1 MRLVIFGP
9 PGSGKGTYASRLVPR
24 LGVPHIST
32 GDILRDEV
40 KSGSELGKSISSYVS
55 SGKLVP
61 DEVVNRVMEK
71 RLSQEDCRRGFIL
84 DGYPRTLQQAYF
96 LEGVSKI
103 DFVINLNVPDEV
115 IVRRLSSRLVCRKCG
130 AIYNKITLPPKVD
143 GVCDKCGGE
152 LYQRDDDKPE
162 VVRERIRVYKN
173 EAAPLLEHYRKAGV
187 TVIDF
192 FYEPDEAGGDVSPDT
207 VVDRIIKALKG
218 SSCCF

>member
-9 PGSGKGTYASRLVPR
+9 PGSGKGTYASRLAPR

-40 KSGSELGKSISSYVS
+40 KSGSELGKNISSYVS

-71 RLSQEDCRRGFIL
+71 RLSQEDCKRGFIL
-84 DGYPRTLQQAYF
+84 DGYPRTLKQAFF
-96 LEGVSKI
+96 LEKISKI
-103 DFVINLNVPDEV
+103 DFVISLNVPDEV
-115 IVRRLSSRLVCRKCG
+115 IVRRLSSRLVCRRCG
-130 AIYNKITLPPKVD
+130 AIYNRITLPPKVD

-173 EAAPLLEHYRKAGV
+173 EAAPLLEHYRKSGV
-187 TVIDF
+187 AVIDF
-192 FYEPDEAGGDVSPDT
+192 YYEPDETGGDVSPDT

-218 SSCCF
+218 S

>member
-9 PGSGKGTYASRLVPR
+9 PGSGKGTYASRLAPR

-40 KSGSELGKSISSYVS
+40 KSGSELGKNISSYVS

-71 RLSQEDCRRGFIL
+71 RLSQEDCKRGFIL
-84 DGYPRTLQQAYF
+84 DGYPRTLKQAFF
-96 LEGVSKI
+96 LEKISKI
-103 DFVINLNVPDEV
+103 DFVVNLNVPDEV
-115 IVRRLSSRLVCRKCG
+115 IVRRLSSRLVCRRCG
-130 AIYNKITLPPKVD
+130 AIYNRITLPPKVD

-173 EAAPLLEHYRKAGV
+173 EAAPLLEHYRKSGV
-187 TVIDF
+187 AVIDF
-192 FYEPDEAGGDVSPDT
+192 YYEPDETGGDVSPDT

-218 SSCCF
+218 S

>member
-1 MRLVIFGP
+1 MRIVIFGP
-9 PGSGKGTYASRLVPR
+9 PGSGKGTYASRLAPS

-55 SGKLVP
+55 SGKLLP

-71 RLSQEDCRRGFIL
+71 RLSQEDCGRGFIL

-162 VVRERIRVYKN
+162 VIRERIRVYKN

-192 FYEPDEAGGDVSPDT
+192 FYEPDEAGRDVSPDT

-218 SSCCF
+218 S